1 MNKKSKMIFGGKL
14 VATLQFFGGKI
25 KYFYQS
31 NTNTYSDSQK
41 STFSKQEKNQLKN
54 GGNWRQFFY
63 FIQ

>member
-1 MNKKSKMIFGGKL
+1 MSKKSKIIFGGISVEGIQKNGDSL
-14 VATLQFFGGKI
+14 TT
-25 KYFYQS
+25 FYQS